1 MAIVPVRD
9 LGSAGVITDT
19 APYNI
24 PINAFSTGINVR
36 FDEGKVRRA
45 PIFRKVKDSLG
56 FTPRHAFGM
65 VPATGYDT
73 VVMVSDD
80 YAIHEYASGTVANQ
94 SGSITVS
101 SAPRPF
107 TTTHLADVVYI
118 NRPDRVPVF
127 RGPEGINFADLTNWP
142 STLRAASLRAFGD
155 FLVAL
160 NTTEGATN
168 FPNRVRVSNIVTAN
182 TVPDSWAVLIA
193 RKLGP
198 NI

>member
-1 MAIVPVRD
+1 MAILPVGD

-36 FDEGKVRRA
+36 FDEGQVRHA
-45 PIFRKVKDSLG
+45 PIFMKVKVSLG
-56 FTPRHAFGM
+56 FTQCHAFGM

-80 YAIHEYASGTVANQ
+80 HLIYEYASVTVSNQ

-101 SAPRPF
+101 SDPRPF

-118 NRPDRVPVF
+118 NRPDSVAVF
-127 RGPEGINFADLTNWP
+127 RGPAGTNFADLTNWP
-142 STLRAASLRAFGD
+142 STLRAVSLRSFGD
-155 FLVAL
+155 FLYAL
-160 NTTEGATN
+160 NTTEGTTS
-168 FPNRVRVSNIVTAN
+168 FPNGVRVSNIVTAN
-182 TVPDSWAVLIA
+182 SVPDSWVVLIA
-193 RKLGP
+193 RELGP